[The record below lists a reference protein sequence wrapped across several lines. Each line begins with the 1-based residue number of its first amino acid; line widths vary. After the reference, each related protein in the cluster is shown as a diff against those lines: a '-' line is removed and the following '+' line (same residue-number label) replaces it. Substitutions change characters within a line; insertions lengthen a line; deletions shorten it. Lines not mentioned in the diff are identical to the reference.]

1 MDKEPINLSKL
12 RDWAVYTA
20 GARMMLLKLRQH
32 LLCDE
37 PHPNLQYKRKAEDK
51 VYNKAILDLIL
62 SSKDNVYRFLM
73 EGYEIRFTDHERNKK
88 GKLVKCRAYFAKKV
102 IKYEEI

>member
-32 LLCDE
+32 LLGDE

-51 VYNKAILDLIL
+51 VYTKAILDLIL

-73 EGYEIRFTDHERNKK
+73 GGYEIRFTEHERNKK
-88 GKLVKCRAYFAKKV
+88 GKLINCRAYFAKKV

>member
-1 MDKEPINLSKL
+1 MEKEPINLSKL
-12 RDWAVYTA
+12 RDWAVYIA

-37 PHPNLQYKRKAEDK
+37 PHLNLQYKQKAEDK

-73 EGYEIRFTDHERNKK
+73 EGYEIRFTDLERNKK

-102 IKYEEI
+102 VKYEEI